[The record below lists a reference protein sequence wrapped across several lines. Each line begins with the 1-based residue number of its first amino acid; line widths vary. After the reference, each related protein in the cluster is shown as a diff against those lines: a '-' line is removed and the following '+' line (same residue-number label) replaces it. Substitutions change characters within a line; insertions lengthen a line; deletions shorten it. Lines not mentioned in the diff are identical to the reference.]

1 MHLGKAWKCDL
12 SGIHLSTQGP
22 NGFRESTVAPR
33 LGADA
38 EIELG
43 ASARQRSFLVV
54 FCRAGRLFMK

>member
-1 MHLGKAWKCDL
+1 MHLGKAWKCGL

-22 NGFRESTVAPR
+22 NGFRENTVAPW

-43 ASARQRSFLVV
+43 ASARQPRDLVA
-54 FCRAGRLFMK
+54 FCPEN